1 MSLEHLI
8 VPGSKE
14 VLENKDNHGVTSK
27 GHRNQLKAFPM
38 AKAEIM

>member
-14 VLENKDNHGVTSK
+14 VLKNKDNHGVTSK
-27 GHRNQLKAFPM
+27 GHRNQLKVFPM
-38 AKAEIM
+38 AKAEII